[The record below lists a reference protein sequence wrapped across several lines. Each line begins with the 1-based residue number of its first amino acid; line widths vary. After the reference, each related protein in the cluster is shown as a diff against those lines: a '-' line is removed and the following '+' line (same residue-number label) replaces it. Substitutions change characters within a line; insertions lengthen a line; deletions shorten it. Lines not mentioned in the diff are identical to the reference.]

1 METAIEKRR
10 ELFVEFMDI
19 EKAYDRVM
27 NRVKLWEALR
37 QAQVGEGLVR
47 AVQFL

>member
-1 METAIEKRR
+1 
-10 ELFVEFMDI
+10 
-19 EKAYDRVM
+19 M

-47 AVQFL
+47 AVQSLYMKREVRVKVGEKQSK